1 MRSGGLAMLR
11 RLLAFCLVLATATL
25 LAVGARAERRV
36 ALVVGNAAYEGG
48 AALRTTRDDAK
59 DMAEALKKSGFE
71 IVLGLDLDQDHFA
84 STLET
89 FARALDGA
97 AIGLFFYAGHGL
109 QIDERN
115 YLVSVNA
122 QLGSEFLISSE
133 TIALDAVVR
142 LMESKVATSIVLLD
156 ASRNNPLTENLKR
169 SLAAM
174 RRSATLGKGLA
185 PFEPASR
192 DTMIAYAAGPGQEAA
207 DGGDRNSPF
216 AAALLKRIAEPGLE
230 ISVMLKQ
237 VAADV
242 REATRDK
249 QRPQQLGDMSR
260 RIYFVPATPAA
271 AVPDSRPAPAAAP
284 PAVQSAEDR
293 SLEIAFWTSA
303 RAANECDAMRAY
315 LLRYPTGVF
324 VELAKLSEARL
335 CKPERTVTMVE
346 KVPQAAIPPVPQP
359 AVPEPQAAP
368 PSPPPQTAA
377 PASPP
382 PPQQQITVIKPP
394 AAPATPT
401 PGSSA
406 NSFRDCERCPEMVN
420 LPGGQFIMGSNED
433 PSERP
438 PREVTIAPFALG
450 RYPVTIGE
458 WRQCAADK
466 ACGYTP
472 AGDDNLPVHN
482 VSWTDAQEYVAWL
495 SKTTQ
500 TKYRLPSEAE
510 WEYAARAS
518 TTTRF
523 WWGNSILP
531 GRAACKGCGTDAN
544 ASLPIKVGAFV
555 PNPLGLHDMTGGVSQ
570 WVADCW
576 VRDYQGAPRT
586 GAPRELPNCRQ
597 YVLRGGSWKN
607 DPSYMRSAS
616 RDHYDAGVRYL
627 THGFR
632 VARSKGN

>member
-1 MRSGGLAMLR
+1 
-11 RLLAFCLVLATATL
+11 
-25 LAVGARAERRV
+25 
-36 ALVVGNAAYEGG
+36 
-48 AALRTTRDDAK
+48 
-59 DMAEALKKSGFE
+59 
-71 IVLGLDLDQDHFA
+71 
-84 STLET
+84 
-89 FARALDGA
+89 
-97 AIGLFFYAGHGL
+97 
-109 QIDERN
+109 
-115 YLVSVNA
+115 
-122 QLGSEFLISSE
+122 
-133 TIALDAVVR
+133 
-142 LMESKVATSIVLLD
+142 MESKVATTIVLLD
-156 ASRNNPLTENLKR
+156 ASRNNPLTDNLKR

-271 AVPDSRPAPAAAP
+271 AVPDSRPAPAAPP
-284 PAVQSAEDR
+284 PAAQSAEDR

-315 LLRYPTGVF
+315 LLRYPNGVF

-335 CKPERTVTMVE
+335 CTPERTVTMVE
-346 KVPQAAIPPVPQP
+346 KVPAAKPPAPQAA
-359 AVPEPQAAP
+359 APEVQAAP
-368 PSPPPQTAA
+368 PSPPPQAA
-377 PASPP
+377 TPIAP

-394 AAPATPT
+394 AAPATPAPT
-401 PGSSA
+401 SSSA

-472 AGDDNLPVHN
+472 AGDDKLPVHN

-544 ASLPIKVGAFV
+544 ASLPVKVGAFV